1 MNLHQID
8 YLYLDTQKYRHESQ
22 RFHVGEPSGML
33 VAIAGL
39 ARLTERAAAGIE
51 RWARRPQKA
60 EYLPR
65 IPAR

>member
-8 YLYLDTQKYRHESQ
+8 YLYIDTRKYRDEAR
-22 RFHVGEPSGML
+22 RFRVGEPSGML

-39 ARLTERAAAGIE
+39 ARITERAAAGIE
-51 RWARRPQKA
+51 RWARRPHNA
-60 EYLPR
+60 DYLPR